1 MNTSVTPIVGS
12 GVFELCLFGPYKKP
26 EFVGYFDSPEIA
38 DRFIAA
44 NQTRDIYLTPQTINP
59 SLIEVAH
66 NEFIKA
72 NERTKDD
79 HVLGYRYQLIDLD
92 PRQRLPDGR
101 TVKRPPGVSATD
113 EEHQA
118 AISLA
123 WEIVAGIGLKDENY
137 ILVDSGNGA
146 HIYISIEPGIQEP
159 AIKAAL
165 MGIKTLYETD
175 LVEVDQTVSNPSRL
189 MRAPGSMNC
198 KGAVKRP
205 CHYLHVPEHLIPV
218 SYEFIA
224 SLKVETTP
232 EPAQKN
238 GVDLAEKIADQ
249 LGYTNKKPGP
259 IYILK
264 ECPFCKSTDNGA
276 VVGRVGEGGGY
287 FFKCH
292 HNRCKIRTG
301 PI

>member
-1 MNTSVTPIVGS
+1 
-12 GVFELCLFGPYKKP
+12 
-26 EFVGYFDSPEIA
+26 
-38 DRFIAA
+38 
-44 NQTRDIYLTPQTINP
+44 
-59 SLIEVAH
+59 
-66 NEFIKA
+66 
-72 NERTKDD
+72 
-79 HVLGYRYQLIDLD
+79 
-92 PRQRLPDGR
+92 
-101 TVKRPPGVSATD
+101 
-113 EEHQA
+113 
-118 AISLA
+118 
-123 WEIVAGIGLKDENY
+123 
-137 ILVDSGNGA
+137 
-146 HIYISIEPGIQEP
+146 
-159 AIKAAL
+159 
-165 MGIKTLYETD
+165 
-175 LVEVDQTVSNPSRL
+175 
-189 MRAPGSMNC
+189 MNC